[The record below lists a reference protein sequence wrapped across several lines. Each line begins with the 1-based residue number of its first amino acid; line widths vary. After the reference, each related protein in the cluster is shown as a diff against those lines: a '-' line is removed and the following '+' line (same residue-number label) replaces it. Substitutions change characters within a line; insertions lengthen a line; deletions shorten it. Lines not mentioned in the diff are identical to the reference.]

1 MPIMSESALPPSDA
15 AASGSHAPS
24 TGSDALTLSWQAL
37 EARAASRRPG
47 RIIDL
52 LRNESGRP
60 DRLGVSAAGLYI
72 DLSRHLISSEDLD
85 ALLAHAVTA
94 GFTSRREAMFSGA
107 HINATEDR
115 AVLHT
120 ALRLPRG
127 RSLSVDGQDVV
138 GEVHEV
144 LDRMGRFCDRVR
156 DGSWTGVRGAA
167 ITDVLN
173 IGIGGSQ
180 LGPELACEAL
190 ADFADGPRVHFL
202 ASLDP
207 AHWAR
212 LARSLDPHRTLVVV
226 ASKSWKTPETE
237 LNARVVRDWLLAAG
251 IPEDGLHHHCVGLT
265 TNTAAASA
273 YGIDPANVF
282 PFWDWVGG
290 RYSMWS
296 AIGLP
301 IMLSIG
307 PKAFGQM
314 LAGAHAMDRHFVEA
328 PPEANAPLLMALV
341 SLWDGLVHDSSSEA
355 VIPYCTGLRRL
366 PAYLQQLTM
375 ESNGKRVRRDGRPV
389 PWPTARVT
397 WGEPGTEAQ
406 HSFFQLLHQGT
417 AVIPVDFVLVV
428 PPDDRHGA
436 GLSLLA
442 NGLAQADA
450 LLNGRDLAGAEADL
464 RRAGRSAEDAR
475 RLAPHLVYP
484 GNRPTSTILLESL
497 DPFSF
502 GALIAL
508 YEHRT
513 AALGWLWD
521 INSFD
526 QWGVEVGKQ
535 RANALLPLLQEPP
548 GEVVT
553 DPATE
558 NLARRI
564 RAIRSARS

>member
-1 MPIMSESALPPSDA
+1 MNVPTSPPTPGAADPLATSWTALATRA
-15 AASGSHAPS
+15 AA
-24 TGSDALTLSWQAL
+24 
-37 EARAASRRPG
+37 RRPQ
-47 RIIDL
+47 RITDL
-52 LRNESGRP
+52 LRAEP
-60 DRLGVSAAGLYI
+60 DRLARFTVQAAGLHI
-72 DLSRHLISSEDLD
+72 DLSRHLLGGDDLS
-85 ALLAHAVTA
+85 ALLDHAVVA
-94 GFTSRREAMFSGA
+94 GFADHRAAMFRGE
-107 HINATEDR
+107 HINLTEDR

-120 ALRLPRG
+120 ALRLPRH
-127 RSLSVDGQDVV
+127 RTLKVDGQDI
-138 GEVHEV
+138 GTEVHEV

-156 DGSWTGVRGAA
+156 DGSWTGARGAA
-167 ITDVLN
+167 ITDVIN

-207 AHWAR
+207 AHWSR
-212 LARSLDPHRTLVVV
+212 LARSLDPHRTLVIV

-251 IPEDGLHHHCVGLT
+251 IAADQLRHHCVALT

-290 RYSMWS
+290 RYSLWS

-301 IMLSIG
+301 VMLRIG
-307 PKAFGQM
+307 PKAFGEL
-314 LAGAHAMDRHFVEA
+314 LAGAHAMDRHFVDA
-328 PPEANAPLLMALV
+328 PPAANAPVLMALI
-341 SLWDGLVHDSSSEA
+341 SLWDALVHDATSEA

-375 ESNGKRVRRDGRPV
+375 ESNGKRVRVDGRAV
-389 PWPTARVT
+389 PWPTAPVT

-428 PPDDRHGA
+428 PPDDAHGA
-436 GLSLLA
+436 GIGLMA

-450 LLNGRDLAGAEADL
+450 LLNGRDLAGAEAAL
-464 RRAGRSAEDAR
+464 SQAGRSPADAR

-484 GNRPTSTILLESL
+484 GNRPTSTILLADL

-513 AALGWLWD
+513 AVLGWLWD

-548 GEVVT
+548 GAVQT
-553 DPATE
+553 DPSTTD
-558 NLARRI
+558 LARRI